1 MLVRVVNADVV
12 GPHSLSLTFSDG
24 VRKRVNLRPWLYG
37 PVFGPLRDP
46 ERFARIAL
54 DGETVTWPD
63 QNADLAPEFLYELE
77 PEAEALPAQPGR

>member
-1 MLVRVVNADVV
+1 MIRVVSAEVV
-12 GPHSLSLTFSDG
+12 GPHSLRLTFSDG

-37 PVFGPLRDP
+37 PVFGPLKDP

-63 QNADLAPEFLYELE
+63 ANADLAPELLYGLE
-77 PEAEALPAQPGR
+77 PEAEVLTAA